1 MRTQKG
7 RAWLVAA
14 AVLLVV
20 VGCGDES
27 VLAPDSDPLG
37 PIGPDGQ
44 PLAAI
49 GTVEE
54 ICTVLDFESF
64 SHGDILTSIQVPE
77 LELSFDLTAWPANSG
92 LPSSRIYSTD
102 TMAPPGDPFLA
113 WAGSGATCPECLGL
127 GNVLVLEDG
136 AGFSNQGASDFG
148 GTFFLDGFSQP
159 DVRLRSVKAVS
170 ASFDASHQV
179 WVDAEQ
185 LATSSAALGAVQEL
199 VPAVEPPI
207 TSFVELVILSSAKGG
222 FDDLQLCRMM
232 ETTEDPGESEQ
243 GGEGCTVSFW
253 KKTGNSAAWTAIGLP
268 PQTPIEELLGD
279 VPEEL
284 ANPEQKLTPSE
295 LSIEQ
300 ALRLRGGKVNRLVRE
315 AAAAYLNAASPDVSF
330 DLTTAEVETLFRG
343 ALDGGKQDPAT
354 KTLAGFNHQVCPLD

>member
-1 MRTQKG
+1 MRTEHG

-20 VGCGDES
+20 VGCGDKT
-27 VLAPDSDPLG
+27 VLAPDSGLVGPL
-37 PIGPDGQ
+37 GPDGQ
-44 PLAAI
+44 PLAAV

-54 ICTVLDFESF
+54 VCTVVDFESF
-64 SHGDILTSIQVPE
+64 SHGDVLNSIQVPE
-77 LELSFDLTAWPANSG
+77 LELSFDVTAWPANSG
-92 LPSSRIYSTD
+92 LPSLRVYSTD

-136 AGFSNQGASDFG
+136 AGFSSQGASDFG
-148 GTFFLDGFSQP
+148 GTFFLDGFTQP
-159 DVRLRSVKAVS
+159 DVRLRSVNAVS

-185 LATSSAALGAVQEL
+185 LATSSEAMGAVQEL
-199 VPAVEPPI
+199 VPSVEPPI

-253 KKTGNSAAWTAIGLP
+253 KKTDNSTAWTGTGLLP
-268 PQTPIEELLGD
+268 EARIEDLLGA
-279 VPEEL
+279 VPATL
-284 ANPEQKLTPSE
+284 ASPEQKLTPSE

-300 ALRLRGGKVNRLVRE
+300 ALRLRGGKVNKLVRE
-315 AAAAYLNAASPDVSF
+315 SAAAYLNSASSDVSF
-330 DLTTAEVETLFRG
+330 DLTTAEVETIFRG
-343 ALDGGKQDPAT
+343 ALNGGDHKSAT
-354 KTLAGFNHQVCPLD
+354 MTLAGFNRQVCPLD